1 MAAVP
6 QQGAYLSTTIIGF
19 TALVA
24 GFAGLGV
31 VVALVGLV
39 LLAVS
44 AAGFYKVKSQ
54 ER

>member
-6 QQGAYLSTTIIGF
+6 QQGAYLATTIIGF
-19 TALVA
+19 TALFA
-24 GFAGLGV
+24 GFAGLGI

-39 LLAVS
+39 LLVIS
-44 AAGFYKVKSQ
+44 AAGFFKVKSQ